1 MLPDDAVGKPDVNAG
16 MQYLGKKG
24 VNNVLIEAGPG
35 LVTSF
40 LAADAVDR
48 IYWTQSN
55 HILGA
60 NALAA
65 VDSLGIELTNKVA
78 TLPKNK
84 YFQEDQRVIGDDRLV
99 ILTKLRLD
107 SCKTGA

>member
-1 MLPDDAVGKPDVNAG
+1 LPDDAAGKLDVKAG
-16 MQYLGKKG
+16 LQFLGTKG
-24 VNNVLIEAGPG
+24 VNHALIEAGPS

-65 VDSLGIELTNKVA
+65 VESLDTELINKMA
-78 TLPKNK
+78 ILPENK
-84 YFQEDQRVIGDDRLV
+84 YIQSGHRVVGGDRLT
-99 ILTKLRLD
+99 ILSKPRMNSGQT
-107 SCKTGA
+107 